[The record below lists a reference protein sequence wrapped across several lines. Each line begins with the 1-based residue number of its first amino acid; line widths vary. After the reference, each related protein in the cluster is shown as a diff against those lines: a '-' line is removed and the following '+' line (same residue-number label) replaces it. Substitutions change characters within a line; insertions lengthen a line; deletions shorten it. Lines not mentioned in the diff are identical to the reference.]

1 MSVSVTETISGFE
14 FFRREMAF
22 SPQRMAA
29 SLRITLS
36 MALAVLVLLILQPP
50 VFFIAPSLYML
61 FLVPHDTP
69 QRCFGGLIQCLT
81 GALLGTA
88 AGLVLIICTGNE
100 PIARV
105 LGLAVCTFVSMYF
118 FRASLIPLVSMAFG
132 ALSYMVIS
140 LWEMQI
146 RPEQILHFSLWPM
159 GTLSTVALCSVL
171 VEFLLNRN
179 DPLVVLK
186 REMSTRFGAF
196 EQLFTLF
203 ATNAGE
209 KQIRRQSMKLKRLVV
224 TGREPGQALL
234 ERVRN
239 RQAIDNSS
247 LQTLE
252 RRTLLMARLLDLG
265 AAFSMYERFEQIDS
279 ERLDRIRHALTA
291 ARKGTFEEIVI
302 VLGPFEQHGS
312 EELDQFERTLR
323 EMADTAEP
331 IPCDRATAPPSRT
344 TVLRS
349 LLVPDAFTNP
359 AYFMYAF
366 KLSVCGAIVFVVY
379 NALGWPGIS
388 ACYYTVFFTGL
399 STTGATNRKLLF
411 RFIGNIIGG
420 VFIGLGCLAFVFP
433 NIESVTP
440 FLLVVAAV
448 TFVGAWM
455 AASPYFS
462 YIGLQLFYSFSLLAY
477 ERLSTPTEIIVARD
491 RILSIMLGLIVMLI
505 IFHQVHPERTVD
517 TMRTT
522 LARILRTKAE
532 LVRLMG
538 QEAGAVALSP
548 KLIGL
553 RTQIERL
560 VLAEHGYAEVV
571 SYEFDPDRTA
581 DMALSNEIL
590 AAMSTSAD
598 LVLCVSAWPHETD
611 ANPWYAK
618 LESVRENIA
627 NGLQSL
633 ACSLEQPAWNDA
645 EPREDAGDQPF
656 EAAHIAQPTIIQKT
670 LDCYRQLQIFCESVV
685 SARA

>member
-1 MSVSVTETISGFE
+1 
-14 FFRREMAF
+14 MAF
-22 SPQRMAA
+22 SPQRMAG
-29 SLRITLS
+29 SLRLALS

-69 QRCFGGLIQCLT
+69 QRCVGGLIQCLT

-105 LGLAVCTFVSMYF
+105 LGLAVCTLLSMYF
-118 FRASLIPLVSMAFG
+118 FRASLIPLVSMSFG

-146 RPEQILHFSLWPM
+146 RAEQILHFSLWPM
-159 GTLSTVALCSVL
+159 GTLSTVALCSVV

-179 DPLVVLK
+179 DPLVTLK
-186 REMSTRFGAF
+186 REMRARFGVL

-209 KQIRRQSMKLKRLVV
+209 KQIRRQSMKLKRLAV
-224 TGREPGQALL
+224 TGQEPIHALL
-234 ERVRN
+234 ERVRS
-239 RQAIDNSS
+239 QEATSTPS
-247 LQTLE
+247 LNNLE
-252 RRTLLMARLLDLG
+252 RRILVLTRLLDLG
-265 AAFSMYERFEQIDS
+265 AVFSMYEGFEQIGTKRL
-279 ERLDRIRHALTA
+279 ERICHALTA
-291 ARKGTFEEIVI
+291 ARKGLFEEIPTI
-302 VLGPFEQHGS
+302 LGSSEQHGS
-312 EELDQFERTLR
+312 EELDQFEQALC
-323 EMADTAEP
+323 ELANTAEP
-331 IPCDRATAPPSRT
+331 TVRGPELSCTSPSAPVPR
-344 TVLRS
+344 RS

-359 AYFMYAF
+359 AYFIYAF
-366 KLSVCGAIVFVVY
+366 KLSVCATIVFVVY

-420 VFIGLGCLAFVFP
+420 VFIGIGCLAFVFP

-448 TFVGAWM
+448 TFVGAWV
-455 AASPYFS
+455 AASQYFS

-491 RILSIMLGLIVMLI
+491 RLLSIMLGLIVMLI

-517 TMRTT
+517 TMRKT
-522 LARILRTKAE
+522 LARILHAEAE

-538 QEAGAVALSP
+538 EEAAGLVPSP

-560 VLAEHGYAEVV
+560 MAAEHGYAEVV
-571 SYEFDPDRTA
+571 SYEFEPDRTA

-590 AAMSTSAD
+590 SAMSTSAD
-598 LVLCVSAWPHETD
+598 LMLDVSALPQAADVQPLNEQLKALRD
-611 ANPWYAK
+611 Q
-618 LESVRENIA
+618 LA
-627 NGLQSL
+627 NGLQAL
-633 ACSLEQPAWNDA
+633 GRSLEQPAWNA
-645 EPREDAGDQPF
+645 RQSTEDQPF
-656 EAAHIAQPTIIQKT
+656 RALHIAQPAIAQKT
-670 LDCYRQLQIFCESVV
+670 LDCYRQLQMFCKGVV
-685 SARA
+685 SARV